1 MNEQTIHCTEC
12 HFENPVGGKFCS
24 NCGAKLPKSTKII
37 CPRCQTPNPHDR
49 LYCDNCGARLILETG
64 SIEPEEDTTENA
76 SGLKAFTLPTRKPG
90 DTGELDPDAVPD
102 WLKTGQSSTLPSED
116 DLTIDSE
123 NLPRLEDLTPENRDT
138 DDLPDWL
145 VGSEQDDPIIHAP
158 TIITTEHY
166 QALLDREE
174 REGKSPETA
183 DLLAQYGQ
191 DKTNLPDWLAAT
203 TSNQGA
209 EIDSPAYEEAEDDN
223 LDWLESLSQPSTEPQ
238 KQTPADEPQNIGVTE
253 WLHSLDD
260 ETDTEDADISWLE
273 GTTMLSEPAQETES
287 KINWVS
293 SLASEPPQDEASDS
307 ELEMDWLD
315 ELGPPQTNVLSE
327 DQQITPE
334 DDTLLAEEQ
343 LPDWMEELGPP
354 QTNILAE
361 KTFSEEEPQEPDTFD
376 FDLDIENDPLV
387 VLNQLPTTEDSDLP
401 DWLANIDDAQQEETS
416 PSATNEDEAS
426 WLSERNFPAG
436 TSSLEW
442 LGVTGE
448 LPPLEGTP
456 KDAKE
461 EIPYDKLDD
470 SFMDTEPPVV
480 SQSPDWLSELASLD
494 TGELPVDFDKN
505 LAEQEE
511 AEVTAVSPADQFTLE
526 FDELEADL
534 PEIIGKPEPL
544 QADDFQS
551 VEDDTWLSTGSFLE
565 EPLNSELPSWL
576 TQLDEVS
583 TSSEGEA
590 EADNLIPSEDLPEWV
605 TQLRPDEHGSKSGL
619 TASLSEL
626 GFDGTLEDIP
636 EDFAGAKLPD
646 WLQDV
651 APSGANIAAD
661 DVADVAP
668 ADIPEWMT
676 GGESDSD
683 YLGGLDQATTAEWDS
698 MLANLPPDEEL
709 VKAELPDWI
718 QALKPTDAAKE
729 TTAESQQQ
737 QAETIGP
744 LAGLAGVVGI
754 EPLISRPRA
763 VESVL
768 SFSVTKEQQVQAALL
783 QQLIRQESTAV
794 SAAAEPEDTISIGWL
809 RLVMGILLIGAVL
822 VGLFGPNLL
831 QLSVPTATPGVTA
844 VHEQLTAQTGKPV
857 LVVFDYTP
865 AMSGELNDQALLILT
880 DLLENNA
887 TILTMSQSVAGTMM
901 ALPTGLA
908 DQTQPIGFVPAESV
922 GLRAVGSCLRGERP
936 CDTVSGRSLSPEARQ
951 LLPDV
956 SLVVVLTGDRDSL
969 VNWVEQVA
977 SPYQVP
983 MVAGITQALAP
994 AAQPYLQTGQI
1005 DAALQGLPDT
1015 AVYQQTYHPELNN
1028 NLPEKWRAQ
1037 TFASLLSM
1045 FVLILGAVIFGIS
1058 GTIQRSKAR

>member
-24 NCGAKLPKSTKII
+24 NCGAKLPQSTKII

-49 LYCDNCGARLILETG
+49 LYCDNCGARLISETG
-64 SIEPEEDTTENA
+64 SIEPEQDTTENA
-76 SGLKAFTLPTRKPG
+76 PGLKAFTLPTRQPG

-116 DLTIDSE
+116 NLTVDSE

-145 VGSEQDDPIIHAP
+145 IDSEQDDPIIHAP

-174 REGKSPETA
+174 SEGKGSETA
-183 DLLAQYGQ
+183 DLLAQFGQ
-191 DKTNLPDWLAAT
+191 GKTNLPDWLAAT
-203 TSNQGA
+203 TSDQGA

-223 LDWLESLSQPSTEPQ
+223 LDWLESLSQPSTEAKP
-238 KQTPADEPQNIGVTE
+238 KEPADQSQDIGVTE

-273 GTTMLSEPAQETES
+273 GTTMLAEPAQETEPE
-287 KINWVS
+287 INWPDA
-293 SLASEPPQDEASDS
+293 LASEPPQEEAPAS
-307 ELEMDWLD
+307 EPEIEMDWLD
-315 ELGPPQTNVLSE
+315 ELGPPQTNVLSS
-327 DQQITPE
+327 DQQTTAE
-334 DDTLLAEEQ
+334 DDTPLTEEQ

-354 QTNILAE
+354 QTDVLAGE
-361 KTFSEEEPQEPDTFD
+361 TASDEARDALDQI
-376 FDLDIENDPLV
+376 DIEDDPLV
-387 VLNQLPTTEDSDLP
+387 VLNQIPTTEDSDLP
-401 DWLANIDDAQQEETS
+401 DWLANIDETQEEIS
-416 PSATNEDEAS
+416 PSASDDEEEAS
-426 WLSERNFPAG
+426 WLLERNSPAV

-442 LGVTGE
+442 LDVTGE
-448 LPPLEGTP
+448 LPPLEGGARS
-456 KDAKE
+456 DKE

-494 TGELPVDFDKN
+494 TGELSVDFDKN
-505 LAEQEE
+505 LEEEEEIAE
-511 AEVTAVSPADQFTLE
+511 TAVSPSDQPDLE
-526 FDELEADL
+526 FDELEPDL
-534 PEIIGKPEPL
+534 PDLIGEPEPP
-544 QADDFQS
+544 QETDSQP
-551 VEDDTWLSTGSFLE
+551 VEDDNWLSTGSFLE
-565 EPLNSELPSWL
+565 EPLSSELPSWL

-583 TSSEGEA
+583 TSTEGEA

-605 TQLRPDEHGSKSGL
+605 AQLRPDEHGSKSGL
-619 TASLSEL
+619 SASLSNL

-651 APSGANIAAD
+651 APGGANAAED

-668 ADIPEWMT
+668 ADIPEWMA
-676 GGESDSD
+676 GGESEGD
-683 YLGGLDQATTAEWDS
+683 YLGSMEQATTAEWDN

-718 QALKPTDAAKE
+718 QALKPTDTAKE
-729 TTAESQQQ
+729 AASESPQQH
-737 QAETIGP
+737 AETVGP
-744 LAGLAGVVGI
+744 LAGFVDVVGI
-754 EPLISRPRA
+754 EPVVSKPRA
-763 VESVL
+763 VENVL
-768 SFSVTKEQQVQAALL
+768 SFSVTKEQQAQAALL
-783 QQLIRQESTAV
+783 QQLTRQESTAV
-794 SAAAEPEDTISIGWL
+794 STTEEAQDTISIGWL
-809 RLVMGILLIGAVL
+809 RLVLGVLLIGAVL

-831 QLSVPTATPGVTA
+831 QLSVPAATPGVTA
-844 VHEQLTAQTGKPV
+844 VHDLLTAQTNKTV
-857 LVVFDYTP
+857 LVIFDYTP
-865 AMSGELNDQALLILT
+865 AMSGELNDQALLVLT

-887 TILTMSQSVAGTMM
+887 TILTMSQSAAGTMM

-908 DQTQPIGFVPAESV
+908 DQTKPIGFVPAESV
-922 GLRAVGSCLRGERP
+922 GLRAVGGCLMGEHP
-936 CDTVSGRSLSPEARQ
+936 CESVSGRSLSPEAQQ

-977 SPYQVP
+977 SPYQMP
-983 MVAGITQALAP
+983 MVAGVTQALAP
-994 AAQPYLQTGQI
+994 AALPYLQTGQI

-1015 AVYQQTYHPELNN
+1015 AVYQQTYHPELEN
-1028 NLPEKWRAQ
+1028 NLPQKWQAQ
-1037 TFASLLSM
+1037 TFASLLSVL
-1045 FVLILGAVIFGIS
+1045 VLILGAVVFGVS